1 MSNLERHVVVD
12 AREERPAQCALQ
24 AVSAPPHQPQRAGA
38 RHCAAAQRQ
47 RTEGQLR
54 QQDTLQQDQQQG
66 RQQGQQQGRQQGQ
79 QQGLRPCCSC
89 CCYSSCL
96 Y

>member
-24 AVSAPPHQPQRAGA
+24 AVSAPPRQPQRAGA

-47 RTEGQLR
+47 RTDRGAAAPAAYHLVR
-54 QQDTLQQDQQQG
+54 SRG
-66 RQQGQQQGRQQGQ
+66 RGEWKIEIRFD
-79 QQGLRPCCSC
+79 LMN
-89 CCYSSCL
+89 
-96 Y
+96 